1 MAGRGQA
8 RSSGRSYQSVLDG
21 DRTAPLDALR
31 AVSDPWL
38 GDDPIDV
45 ARYSEGRVT
54 SDGCTFTFEFH
65 VPKGLKQY
73 TVISCYDGE
82 DCQKIGYTW
91 DELRDNDFR
100 LDWCKGCDGGEL
112 GGGEDVGP
120 AGDASVGSG
129 N

>member
-1 MAGRGQA
+1 MREGTGSNAI
-8 RSSGRSYQSVLDG
+8 
-21 DRTAPLDALR
+21 
-31 AVSDPWL
+31 
-38 GDDPIDV
+38 PIDV